1 VEDGEI
7 FTILKRLTERMLE
20 QEEANDVQQLND
32 VEMQQPLVVSTT
44 DSDYYSETE
53 GDSPI
58 DNEEEDN
65 YPSDSVVCSVYD
77 DWIELDLSM
86 DSLRSLGFLS
96 GKVLSTL
103 FRTAVS

>member
-1 VEDGEI
+1 MEDGEI
-7 FTILKRLTERMLE
+7 FRILKRLTERMLE

-32 VEMQQPLVVSTT
+32 VEMQQPLVVSST

-77 DWIELDLSM
+77 CIELDLSM